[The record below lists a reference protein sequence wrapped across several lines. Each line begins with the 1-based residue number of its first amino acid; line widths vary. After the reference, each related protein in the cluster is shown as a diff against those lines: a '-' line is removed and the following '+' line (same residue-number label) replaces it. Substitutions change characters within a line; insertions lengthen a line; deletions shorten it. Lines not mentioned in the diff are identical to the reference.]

1 MKIKDQCNI
10 AEMTVQRT
18 LTGGLVQSGTFHTSV
33 FSTQAREAKPM
44 SDTRLI
50 RLAVI
55 GSLIL
60 SAAFSTFGQ
69 NSKGDEQFGPV
80 VRGYLGYLRNEQ
92 EVVDDRASRHEVDI
106 AYYRRNSNRIRA
118 LRQMAIQ
125 IALETQNDY
134 LPELEAVAGD
144 ELGVLFDR
152 PPRFQSLKV
161 GQVVQTNFRYMGMVR
176 SGDVFYIFA
185 RLDPY
190 EQAELMQSVNLSE
203 NPAGSAVS
211 NRVAGPRVTSRAR
224 RVTVP

>member
-1 MKIKDQCNI
+1 
-10 AEMTVQRT
+10 
-18 LTGGLVQSGTFHTSV
+18 
-33 FSTQAREAKPM
+33 M

-50 RLAVI
+50 RLVVI

-60 SAAFSTFGQ
+60 SAAFSAFGQ
-69 NSKGDEQFGPV
+69 TSKGEEQFGPV
-80 VRGYLGYLRNEQ
+80 VRAYLGYLRNEQ
-92 EVVDDRASRHEVDI
+92 EVVDDRASRHEVNI

-144 ELGVLFDR
+144 ELGVLFDH

-161 GQVVQTNFRYMGMVR
+161 GQVVQTTFRYMGMVR
-176 SGDVFYIFA
+176 SGEAFYVFA

-190 EQAELMQSVNLSE
+190 EQAELMKSVNLSE
-203 NPAGSAVS
+203 NAAGSAVS
-211 NRVAGPRVTSRAR
+211 NPVTGTRVTSRAR